1 MTQYVVSIASGQSM
15 AISVTALSGK
25 YWTLEAKHP
34 LFSML
39 KQLVQAKASLEKIEQ
54 LFEAVS
60 LAKNEDAGGILS
72 EIVLDQDS
80 LDPIALLEVLRQRIE
95 ERNKTAQQAFSA
107 SGPFASLEA
116 EEAARQFNLSADGT
130 LMTFG
135 VPGTDPLKVPA
146 AVIAKALVMMK
157 EGFSIEPLRNFLNR
171 LLRNPSYR
179 VREELFAF
187 LTHGDIPLTEDG
199 RFLAY
204 KAVRSDYYDI
214 YSGTLLNTVG
224 SVVEMPRSQ
233 VDDNSERTCSAGL
246 HVCSRDYLPSFAHS
260 NGHVMICE
268 IDPADVVSIPR
279 DYNNTKMRCCRYT
292 VVGEWEGY
300 YQEKKSQTHF
310 LGQASVMTGTEV
322 DGSSRYVVRFIPTGA
337 FEDQWQ
343 QHGDRGYAQ
352 LRQAYAAF
360 NDFID
365 STEDSNYITVEIYDR
380 HTQTSIE
387 EEEGSGDFSYSQDD
401 ATSSMPDTGWGL
413 FHDDEFLSDYGSFPT
428 RNLAIGCVMDNDL
441 LTEYTVLQIRS
452 FDSGESMTISADIE

>member
-1 MTQYVVSIASGQSM
+1 M

-34 LFSML
+34 LFQLL
-39 KQLVQAKASLEKIEQ
+39 KQMVQAKAALEKIEQ

-60 LAKNEDAGGILS
+60 LAKQEDAGSLLS
-72 EIVLDQDS
+72 EIVLDQDNME
-80 LDPIALLEVLRQRIE
+80 PVALLEILRERIK
-95 ERNKTAQQAFSA
+95 ERNAIAAATTESSSFDS
-107 SGPFASLEA
+107 PEA
-116 EEAARQFNLSADGT
+116 EEAARQFQLSADGT
-130 LMTFG
+130 QMTFG
-135 VPGTDPLKVPA
+135 VPGKEPLKVPA
-146 AVIAKALVMMK
+146 AVIAKALEMMK

-187 LTHGDIPLTEDG
+187 LTHGDIPLTEEG

-204 KAVRSDYYDI
+204 KAVRSDFYDI

-246 HVCSRDYLPSFAHS
+246 HVCSRDYLPHFAHA
-260 NGHVMICE
+260 NGRVMICE

-279 DYNNTKMRCCRYT
+279 DYNNTKMRCCRYK

-300 YQEKKSQTHF
+300 YQEKQSETHF
-310 LGQASVMTGTEV
+310 LGQASVMSGTEV
-322 DGSSRYVVRFIPTGA
+322 DSSSRYVVRYMPTGA
-337 FEDQWQ
+337 FQDQWCE
-343 QHGDRGYAQ
+343 HNGRGYAQ

-365 STEDSNYITVEIYDR
+365 STEDSEYILVEIYDK
-380 HTQTSIE
+380 HTHAVME
-387 EEEGSGDFSYSQDD
+387 EEEGSGDFSYAQDDDD
-401 ATSSMPDTGWGL
+401 ATSDMPDTGWGL
-413 FHDDEFLSDYGSFPT
+413 FHEDKFLSDYGTFAT
-428 RNLAIGCVMDNDL
+428 RTLALGCVMDNDL

-452 FDSGESMTISADIE
+452 FDSGESMTISANIE